1 MPARRPTIR
10 DRESIQ
16 MAMVAAARAE
26 RVTRPEMPAVK
37 RGSYSFVA
45 TERAK

>member
-1 MPARRPTIR
+1 MENDRRDTIR
-10 DRESIQ
+10 ILRESIQ

-26 RVTRPEMPAVK
+26 KVTRPEMPAVK

-45 TERAK
+45 ED